1 MQLHF
6 KVKIVSL
13 VRDFNWRCILGMLTI
28 YFIFYPSLGV
38 LVEGFGVL
46 LNGFCGT
53 GIGVT
58 SYGDN
63 ISMIAITKVTK
74 RIGEPNSPRVPSS
87 QTHYSK
93 CKAISKFNI
102 I

>member
-1 MQLHF
+1 
-6 KVKIVSL
+6 
-13 VRDFNWRCILGMLTI
+13 ML
-28 YFIFYPSLGV
+28 FFLIFYPSLGV

-46 LNGFCGT
+46 LNGVCGT

-74 RIGEPNSPRVPSS
+74 SPTIQFDNS
-87 QTHYSK
+87 YCK
-93 CKAISKFNI
+93 CYY
-102 I
+102 